1 MNRFTMNHEGSFS
14 LVLGY
19 LLGIGHLATK
29 DDVLF
34 WLSVVATSMAIVNYY
49 LQIKKNRTK

>member
-1 MNRFTMNHEGSFS
+1 MSNQGDFS
-14 LVLGY
+14 LITGY
-19 LLGIGHLATK
+19 ILGIGHLATK

-34 WLSVVATSMAIVNYY
+34 WLSVVATGMAIVNYY